1 MIIRLQH
8 AHLYSTMGD
17 GHRTHLPSCGWQSP
31 RQAGT
36 HSTPRRL
43 AEGLVSN
50 KNDQQWLGFLV
61 RDWHICLN
69 WWFKVLLIAG
79 VRGNRIYP
87 PNKKKHLKLQWTVCS
102 DGVCVCWNSSN
113 IRIEKEE
120 RIALVPLYSDGCC
133 ILNSATLE
141 KSVLQGSVV
150 QAHLGRF
157 VADSP
162 NNQPKLLW
170 SFRRTI
176 DVPLVSLIL
185 LRRSPLFFL

>member
-1 MIIRLQH
+1 MVIELTF
-8 AHLYSTMGD
+8 HLAGGS
-17 GHRTHLPSCGWQSP
+17 HLD
-31 RQAGT
+31 RQ
-36 HSTPRRL
+36 
-43 AEGLVSN
+43 E
-50 KNDQQWLGFLV
+50 
-61 RDWHICLN
+61 HI
-69 WWFKVLLIAG
+69 VLLVGWLKGLCLTRMTSNDLVFWWEIGIFVWIGDSKYSWLQAWEAIG
-79 VRGNRIYP
+79 SIHQT
-87 PNKKKHLKLQWTVCS
+87 KKNISNYSELFTVN
-102 DGVCVCWNSSN
+102 GVCVCWNSSN

-150 QAHLGRF
+150 QAHIGRF

-185 LRRSPLFFL
+185 FRRSPLIFFI